1 MSEIEI
7 IASILS
13 YFPVIGLAA
22 LGGLLSQKSGVY
34 NISIEGFMAFGTM
47 SGLLGYY
54 YTGSLWVGL
63 LAGFI
68 FVMAFGVLLAFLTVS
83 LKLDQIVIGFTL
95 WFFAEGLAGFLYP
108 LLIPGGFK
116 VPERFGGV
124 LGFNII
130 FFLTIAIFV
139 LAFVIF
145 RWTRPG
151 LAVRVSGESPGV
163 ADISGINVQ
172 KTRWITVVLG
182 SGLMGI
188 SGAYLALHI
197 LQGFNYMMVAGYG
210 WVAFAVI
217 LFGRW
222 SALGVMGG
230 SLFFSALIGIQTRLQ
245 VAGVTFIP
253 SEFMVVLPHIAVII
267 VLSIVGIFGKKSG
280 MPSALGVPYNRE

>member
-1 MSEIEI
+1 MIEI
-7 IASILS
+7 VASILS

-22 LGGLLSQKSGVY
+22 LGGLLSQKAGVY
-34 NISIEGFMAFGTM
+34 IMSIEGQMAFGTL

-63 LAGFI
+63 LVGFL
-68 FVMAFGVLLAFLTVS
+68 FGMVFGVLLSVLTVS
-83 LKLDQIVIGFTL
+83 LKLDQIVIGFTI

-108 LLIPGGFK
+108 LLMPGGFK
-116 VPERFGGV
+116 VPDRFGGIF
-124 LGFNII
+124 GFDVV
-130 FFLTIAIFV
+130 FFLTIILFV
-139 LAFVIF
+139 IAFIIF
-145 RWTRPG
+145 RWTRQG

-163 ADISGINVQ
+163 ADIAGINVQ

-182 SGLMGI
+182 SGLIGV
-188 SGAYLALHI
+188 SGAYLAVHI

-230 SLFFSALIGIQTRLQ
+230 SLFFSALIGIQTRMQ
-245 VAGVTFIP
+245 VAGILFIP

-267 VLSIVGIFGKKSG
+267 VLSLAGILGKKSG
-280 MPSALGVPYNRE
+280 MPSALGIPYKRE